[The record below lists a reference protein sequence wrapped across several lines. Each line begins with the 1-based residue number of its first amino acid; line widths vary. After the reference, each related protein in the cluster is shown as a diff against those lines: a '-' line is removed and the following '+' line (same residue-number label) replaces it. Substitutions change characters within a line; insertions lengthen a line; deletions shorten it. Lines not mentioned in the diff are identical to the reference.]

1 MKGNEMIRMTL
12 ILAVCLS
19 LATPLVGLADDFK
32 PDTSKTYYIDCLAA
46 EARLSGDGRT
56 VSQWG
61 YTVKTLKGV
70 ETSETGDDV
79 KWQFVAVGDK
89 WHIQLASGGD
99 DSRLWA
105 VKLTDANGL
114 ALTNTD
120 KSGGW
125 TQFTIT
131 DAGDGKYFVT
141 APEGPEGFRRMK
153 FLMDDKIGMVKAS
166 NSDVFCQVT
175 ITEVKDN

>member
-1 MKGNEMIRMTL
+1 MIRMTL

-32 PDTSKTYYIDCLAA
+32 PDTSKTYYIDCPGADC
-46 EARLSGDGRT
+46 RLSGDGRT
-56 VSQWG
+56 ISQWG

-70 ETSETGDDV
+70 ETSETGDKV
-79 KWQFVAVGDK
+79 KWQFVAGGDK

-105 VKLTDANGL
+105 VKLTDAKGL
-114 ALTNTD
+114 ALTD
-120 KSGGW
+120 PGKSGGW
-125 TQFTIT
+125 TQFTLT
-131 DAGDGKYFVT
+131 SAGDGKYFIT
-141 APEGPEGFRRMK
+141 APEGPEGFKRMM
-153 FLMDDKIGMVKAS
+153 FLMDDKVGMVKAH

-175 ITEVKDN
+175 FTEVKDN